1 MHLVFLTPLGALL
14 ALGALLPLGALAL
27 NERRAR
33 RARRSLGVEAPRYQS
48 YAGTLA
54 ALALVPAL
62 LGLAVA
68 QPVLQS
74 ERTIRVRADA
84 QAFYVFDTSESM
96 DAASGPRRPTRLA
109 RALTAARRMHF
120 ALREVPSGVATMT
133 DRVLP
138 NVFPTGSEQVFTAAL
153 ADTVGIERP
162 PPKGFNEVATT
173 FASLD
178 TFAGNNFF
186 SDGVTHR
193 LVILFTDGETAPY
206 FVGDLHEALRPA
218 PHTSFVIVRLGGGS
232 ERIFVHGKPDRAY
245 RRIPS
250 RRTRRPHSPPPSV
263 VAPTRKGMSEEQS
276 RVRARSWATARWSAS
291 ARACTSSPSP
301 AGSFWPRS
309 CRWASFSGGATSSDD
324 FSRPLPAVVDYHRG
338 RQELLHEQ
346 A

>member
-54 ALALVPAL
+54 ALALVPVL

-96 DAASGPRRPTRLA
+96 DAASGPHSPTRLA

-178 TFAGNNFF
+178 TFAGTNFF

-193 LVILFTDGETAPY
+193 LVVLFTDGETAPY
-206 FVGDLHEALRPA
+206 FVGDLHESLRPA

-232 ERIFVHGKPDRAY
+232 ERIFVRGKPDRSYRPDPVAAHATATLAAAVGGRAY
-245 RRIPS
+245 SEGNVGGAIKGARAFLGNGPLVGVGEGL
-250 RRTRRPHSPPPSV
+250 HV
-263 VAPTRKGMSEEQS
+263 VAL
-276 RVRARSWATARWSAS
+276 ARWLVLAS
-291 ARACTSSPSP
+291 LL
-301 AGSFWPRS
+301 
-309 CRWASFSGGATSSDD
+309 
-324 FSRPLPAVVDYHRG
+324 PLG
-338 RQELLHEQ
+338 FLLWRRNIV
-346 A
+346 